1 MRGRT
6 VSSLTYMWSAR
17 VGREAQKTEAQKT
30 EEARAEK
37 LSKFIKI

>member
-17 VGREAQKTEAQKT
+17 VGREAQKTE
-30 EEARAEK
+30 EARAEK